1 MGYSEDIMNDMAMKD
16 LTTMFAVSDGW
27 QRKQISGRTG
37 SEIVYSFSRRNQG
50 KAENGVAWVSFSPDI
65 NPDVSAGFSDIAEKI
80 PNCTR
85 KVLLVPR
92 SAVVPALAPEIEVK
106 EMKAFGLEDGRLVWL
121 TKRKNAMSYP
131 RAQGN

>member
-16 LTTMFAVSDGW
+16 LTTMFAVRDGW

-37 SEIVYSFSRRNQG
+37 SEKVYSFSRRNKG

-65 NPDVSAGFSDIAEKI
+65 NPDISAGFSDIVGKV

-92 SAVVPALAPEIEVK
+92 SATVPSLAPGIEVK

-121 TKRKNAMSYP
+121 TKRKNALSYP

>member
-16 LTTMFAVSDGW
+16 LRTMFAVSDGW
-27 QRKQISGRTG
+27 QRQQVSGRPG
-37 SEIVYSFSRRNQG
+37 GEKVYSFSRRIQG
-50 KAENGVAWVSFSPDI
+50 RSENGVAWVSFSPGT
-65 NPDVSAGFSDIAEKI
+65 NPDISAGFSDIAGKV

-92 SAVVPALAPEIEVK
+92 SAAVPSLTPEIEVK
-106 EMKAFGLEDGRLVWL
+106 EMKAFGLEEGRLVWL